1 MPPSGRNTTV
11 ITRSSS
17 SEVQRH
23 ISESELEL
31 LENLAFEED
40 ELEMFFHRDY
50 FAHISVQSLI
60 QRYLEVAQHPPYNL
74 NWSTKEEA
82 IEGDYTIKRRIAE
95 DTLESYY
102 HPNNEAEGVGRS
114 KKSHKKKRGTR
125 KTRNKRQKRTRTHR
139 THRTRTRTHRNRR
152 RRH

>member
-31 LENLAFEED
+31 LKNLGFEED
-40 ELEMFFHRDY
+40 ELEMFFHPDY
-50 FAHISVQSLI
+50 FGHISVEELI
-60 QRYLEVAQHPPYNL
+60 ERYLEIAQHPPYDSYNL

-82 IEGDYTIKRRIAE
+82 IQGDYNIKRPIAE
-95 DTLESYY
+95 STLESYY
-102 HPNNEAEGVGRS
+102 HPDYEAEGAGRS

-125 KTRNKRQKRTRTHR
+125 KTRNKRQKRTRFRRYR
-139 THRTRTRTHRNRR
+139 TRNRR
-152 RRH
+152 RRN

>member
-1 MPPSGRNTTV
+1 MRGAAMPPAGHNTTV

-31 LENLAFEED
+31 LQNLGFEED

-50 FAHISVQSLI
+50 FRHITVDELI
-60 QRYLEVAQHPPYNL
+60 ERYLEIAQHPPHNL

-102 HPNNEAEGVGRS
+102 HPDDQAEGVGRS
-114 KKSHKKKRGTR
+114 KKSHKKKRGT
-125 KTRNKRQKRTRTHR
+125 KKRSSRTRSHR
-139 THRTRTRTHRNRR
+139 KRNTRKRSHRR
-152 RRH
+152 RRN